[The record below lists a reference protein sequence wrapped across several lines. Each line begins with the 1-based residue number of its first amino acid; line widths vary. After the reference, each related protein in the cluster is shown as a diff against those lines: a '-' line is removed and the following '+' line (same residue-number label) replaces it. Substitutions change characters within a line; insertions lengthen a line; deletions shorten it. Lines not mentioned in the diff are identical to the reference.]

1 MKKNIAV
8 SKEAREK
15 IAKLFDVTMRT
26 VWNALN
32 LDYPETDII
41 KRIRKAAMENGGV
54 IMATIPA
61 GEAIHFTDGTMRMEF
76 ENGAI
81 LEFYRTDGTGH
92 IFFKGEEVASFEN
105 VTVPMIYDIKALAS
119 SLKIR

>member
-41 KRIRKAAMENGGV
+41 KRIRKVAMEKGGV
-54 IMATIPA
+54 IMASIPA

-76 ENGAI
+76 ANGAI

-92 IFFKGEEVASFEN
+92 IFFKGGEVDSFEN
-105 VTVPMIYDIKALAS
+105 VKVQMIYDIKALAS
-119 SLKIR
+119 SLK

>member
-61 GEAIHFTDGTMRMEF
+61 GEAIHFTTDGTMRMEF

-81 LEFYRTDGTGH
+81 LEVYRTDGTGH

-105 VTVPMIYDIKALAS
+105 VTVPMIYDIKVLAS
-119 SLKIR
+119 SLK